1 MLYYSASSTWRRSAI
16 GLAVAKTI
24 EGPYSYAD
32 TVIYS
37 GFTEKDSTDG
47 SERNTN
53 YQKYPFG
60 EIDQREKNQRFQRKL
75 GDRRWSDI

>member
-37 GFTEKDSTDG
+37 GL
-47 SERNTN
+47 
-53 YQKYPFG
+53 QKKIRQMVVNAIPT
-60 EIDQREKNQRFQRKL
+60 IKIPIWPN
-75 GDRRWSDI
+75 

>member
-24 EGPYSYAD
+24 EGPYSYVD

-60 EIDQREKNQRFQRKL
+60 EIGSKREKSAVSAKTGRSKMV
-75 GDRRWSDI
+75 

>member
-1 MLYYSASSTWRRSAI
+1 MNGQMETKGAYMLYYSASSTWRRSAI

-24 EGPYSYAD
+24 EGPYSYSD

-47 SERNTN
+47 SDRNTN
-53 YQKYPFG
+53 YQKYSFG
-60 EIDQREKNQRFQRKL
+60 KTDQRWKNKWF
-75 GDRRWSDI
+75 